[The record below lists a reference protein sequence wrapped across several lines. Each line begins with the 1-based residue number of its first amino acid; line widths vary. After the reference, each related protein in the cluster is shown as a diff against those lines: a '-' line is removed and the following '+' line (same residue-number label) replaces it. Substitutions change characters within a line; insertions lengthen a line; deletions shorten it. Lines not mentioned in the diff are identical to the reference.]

1 MLGMA
6 TGGWIGGVLFGFFGD
21 YVVTISLSVAT
32 SLIGAVVIMSMD
44 TTDRVLILDWE
55 ENLPPDAKSTP
66 LPSPADD

>member
-21 YVVTISLSVAT
+21 YVLTISLSVAT
-32 SLIGAVVIMSMD
+32 SLVGAIIIMSMD
-44 TTDRVLILDWE
+44 NTNRVLILDWE
-55 ENLPPDAKSTP
+55 ENLPPEARSTP